1 MDVPS
6 IAGRPG
12 GTKINSPWQKPGR
25 AGTEEFIRG
34 HSSALDALNRSRVAD
49 FKTHITGS
57 TIVGAV
63 YGYWGS
69 SMQGMPLESSLV
81 AAGLCS
87 VSGMLPDL
95 DSDSGVPL
103 RETTMFASAVV
114 PMLALGRLRELDLSP
129 EAMVLAAGLIY
140 ITLRFVIAEIFKRYT
155 VHRGMWHSIPAA
167 ASAGLVAYLIMPSME
182 EHIRIYK
189 TAAVVLGFM
198 VHLILDEIWSI
209 QFRGGKFRLK
219 KSFGTALKFWGPK
232 FGPNLSVYAKL
243 ALLLYL
249 AYHDTNLFNGW
260 HRTGAPA
267 AERPSELR
275 WSNEEV
281 GGRLTPWR

>member
-1 MDVPS
+1 ME
-6 IAGRPG
+6 
-12 GTKINSPWQKPGR
+12 NL
-25 AGTEEFIRG
+25 F
-34 HSSALDALNRSRVAD
+34 SRLRHLHLPHPPIHVAD

-57 TIVGAV
+57 TIIGAA

-69 SMQGMPLESSLV
+69 AAQAMPLESSLV

-114 PMLALGRLRELDLSP
+114 PMLALGRLRELGLSP

-140 ITLRFVIAEIFKRYT
+140 LTLRFVIAEIFRHYT

-182 EHIRIYK
+182 EHIRLYK
-189 TAAVVLGFM
+189 TVAVILGFM
-198 VHLILDEIWSI
+198 VHLILDEIWSV
-209 QFRGGKFRLK
+209 QFSGGRFRLK

-232 FGPNLSVYAKL
+232 LGANLSVYVKL

-249 AYHDTNLFNGW
+249 AYHDTSLFD
-260 HRTGAPA
+260 RLDRLQTRA

-275 WSNEEV
+275 WSDD
-281 GGRLTPWR
+281 GQHGRLLPWR

>member
-1 MDVPS
+1 MDAAS
-6 IAGRPG
+6 IASGLGR
-12 GTKINSPWQKPGR
+12 TKTNSPWQTMGR
-25 AGTEEFIRG
+25 AVTEGNTRPTFPSTR
-34 HSSALDALNRSRVAD
+34 NRSRVAD

-69 SMQGMPLESSLV
+69 TTQAMPIESSLV

-95 DSDSGVPL
+95 DSESGVPV
-103 RETTMFASAVV
+103 REATMFASAVV
-114 PMLALGRLRELDLSP
+114 PMLALGRLRELNLSP

-140 ITLRFVIAEIFKRYT
+140 VTLRFIIAEIFKRYT

-198 VHLILDEIWSI
+198 VHLILDEIWAI
-209 QFRGGKFRLK
+209 HFRGGRFRLK

-232 FGPNLSVYAKL
+232 FGANFSVYAKL
-243 ALLLYL
+243 ILLLYL
-249 AYHDTNLFNGW
+249 AYHDTNLFDQM
-260 HRTGAPA
+260 HRFRLRSN
-267 AERPSELR
+267 ERPSELR
-275 WSNEEV
+275 WDDEV
-281 GGRLTPWR
+281 ANRLTPWR